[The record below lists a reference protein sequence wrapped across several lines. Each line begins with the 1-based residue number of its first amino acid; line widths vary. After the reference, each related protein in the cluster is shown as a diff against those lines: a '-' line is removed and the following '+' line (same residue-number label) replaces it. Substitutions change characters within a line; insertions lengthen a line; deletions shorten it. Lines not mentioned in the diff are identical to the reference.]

1 MSQSSE
7 QSIQALR
14 KADLQSDPF
23 QQFRA
28 WWEVAQGANLPEPT
42 AMTLATTA
50 ADGAPDARIVLLRG
64 FDERGFMFFTN
75 YDSQKGRELAANPR
89 AALVFFWPTL
99 NRQVRITGD
108 VTKATRAESEAYF
121 RTRVRGKRIGAWASR
136 QSEVLANREEF
147 EQRVAEFDAKFPGED
162 VPLPPN
168 WGGYRV
174 APATFEFWQGHP
186 ERLHDRF
193 RYRRAGGGWV
203 IERLS
208 P

>member
-1 MSQSSE
+1 MHP
-7 QSIQALR
+7 
-14 KADLQSDPF
+14 DPF

-28 WWEVAQGANLPEPT
+28 WWDVAQKANLPEPT
-42 AMTLATTA
+42 AMTLATA
-50 ADGAPDARIVLLRG
+50 GAVGAPAARIVLLRG
-64 FDERGFMFFTN
+64 FDEHGFVFFTN

-99 NRQVRITGD
+99 NRQIRITGT
-108 VTKATRAESEAYF
+108 VTKTSREDSEAYF
-121 RTRVRGKRIGAWASR
+121 VTRGRSKCLGAWASR

-147 EQRVAEFDAKFPGED
+147 ERRYAEMDARFPGE

-193 RYRRAGGGWV
+193 RYRRDGGRWI

>member
-1 MSQSSE
+1 MSESSAD
-7 QSIQALR
+7 SFQALR
-14 KADLQSDPF
+14 KADLQADPF

-28 WWEVAQGANLPEPT
+28 WWDVAQTANLPEPT
-42 AMTLATTA
+42 AMTLATVT

-75 YDSQKGRELAANPR
+75 YDSQKGRELAINPR

-99 NRQVRITGD
+99 NRQVRLTGG
-108 VTKATRAESEAYF
+108 VTKTTRAESEAYF

-136 QSEVLANREEF
+136 QSEVLAHREEF

-174 APATFEFWQGHP
+174 TPATFEFWQGHP

-193 RYRRAGGGWV
+193 RYRRAQDRWL

>member
-1 MSQSSE
+1 MSSSD
-7 QSIQALR
+7 QPPAALR
-14 KADLQSDPF
+14 RAELDPNPF
-23 QQFRA
+23 GQFRV
-28 WWEVAQGANLPEPT
+28 WWDIAQQANLPEPT
-42 AMTLATTA
+42 AMTLATA
-50 ADGAPDARIVLLRG
+50 GADGGPDARIVLLRG
-64 FDERGFMFFTN
+64 FDERGFTFFTN

-89 AALVFFWPTL
+89 AALTFFWPTL
-99 NRQVRITGD
+99 NRQVRITGA
-108 VTKATRAESEAYF
+108 VTKTSRAESEAYF
-121 RTRVRGKRIGAWASR
+121 RTRIRGKRIGAWASR

-147 EQRVAEFDAKFPGED
+147 ERRVAEFDAKFPGED

-174 APATFEFWQGHP
+174 APDTFEFWQGHP

-193 RYRRAGGGWV
+193 RYRLEGGAWK

>member
-1 MSQSSE
+1 MSESSAD
-7 QSIQALR
+7 SFQALR
-14 KADLQSDPF
+14 KADLQADPF

-28 WWEVAQGANLPEPT
+28 WWDVAQTANLPEPT
-42 AMTLATTA
+42 AMTLATVT

-99 NRQVRITGD
+99 NRQVRLTGG
-108 VTKATRAESEAYF
+108 VTKTTRAESEAYF

-136 QSEVLANREEF
+136 QSEVLAHREEF

-193 RYRRAGGGWV
+193 RYRHAEDRWL